1 MHVHFKVPM
10 KLKKFL
16 LFLVAHYVYFSKR
29 QKKKK
34 ISKREKSDF
43 LPSKV
48 PFLVETVVPE
58 PGNEFGSN
66 DVLGGSMDLFTL

>member
-1 MHVHFKVPM
+1 MSTFQN
-10 KLKKFL
+10 
-16 LFLVAHYVYFSKR
+16 A
-29 QKKKK
+29 KKK
-34 ISKREKSDF
+34 IISRREKSDF

-66 DVLGGSMDLFTL
+66 DVLGFSMDLFTL